1 MSEPALFSLH
11 CYDYPLWIN
20 ENKIWSSPIRTL
32 LTQMQVA
39 LMKINKKII
48 LLKCSGQ
55 IYPLDVLLIFESTLK
70 QESSYCGG
78 PSRLLGD

>member
-1 MSEPALFSLH
+1 MKTKSGQVQYGL
-11 CYDYPLWIN
+11 Y
-20 ENKIWSSPIRTL
+20 SPRW
-32 LTQMQVA
+32 QVA

-70 QESSYCGG
+70 QESSYSGS

>member
-1 MSEPALFSLH
+1 MKTKSGQVQ
-11 CYDYPLWIN
+11 Y
-20 ENKIWSSPIRTL
+20 TL
-32 LTQMQVA
+32 YRPRWQVA
-39 LMKINKKII
+39 LMKKKNQKII

-70 QESSYCGG
+70 QESSYSSG